1 MKAHGLPAGTVP
13 PKMVGFEVIEAALS
27 AVFPQTRFSHALRP
41 AGHERYAE
49 QGSPT
54 VNGY

>member
-1 MKAHGLPAGTVP
+1 MI
-13 PKMVGFEVIEAALS
+13 GFEVLEAALS